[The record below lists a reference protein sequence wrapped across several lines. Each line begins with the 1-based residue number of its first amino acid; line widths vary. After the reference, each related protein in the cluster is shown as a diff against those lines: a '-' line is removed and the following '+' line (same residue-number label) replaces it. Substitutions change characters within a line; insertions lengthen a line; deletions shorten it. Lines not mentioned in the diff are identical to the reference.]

1 MFSPECQ
8 SHIIEVPSKGV
19 TITPTRRRITRKHQ
33 KALKQALRAWRAA
46 CMDPAQSLKILA
58 FAFWDG
64 TGASYTDVR
73 YPGRVTSRK
82 IPRDI
87 RGFRS

>member
-1 MFSPECQ
+1 MFRPECS
-8 SHIIEVPSKGV
+8 SHIVEVPSKAER
-19 TITPTRRRITRKHQ
+19 ITPTKRGITRKHQ

-46 CMDPAQSLKILA
+46 CMDPANRLKILA